1 VPLFHSDF
9 TMCESTEQRICI
21 NVCFKVEKTATETY
35 RLLQQA
41 FDEDAM
47 GRTHVFDWFRLLK
60 ECITSGESDL
70 RSVQQSTSRNE
81 EILAK
86 VSLSQ

>member
-1 VPLFHSDF
+1 
-9 TMCESTEQRICI
+9 MCESTEQRICI

-47 GRTHVFDWFRLLK
+47 GLTQVLDWFRRFK
-60 ECITSGESDL
+60 ECRTSAESDH
-70 RSVQQSTSRNE
+70 RSVQQSTSGNE
-81 EILAK
+81 EFLAK